1 MTNTI
6 KHQLTNALGPKA
18 PLYFNVLKEYLSGHI
33 SRTEYDDQVKQ
44 YLDSIHLVS
53 LFDTSAQLAP
63 PTPPPDVPKPPAR
76 KRRRTLPY
84 QGPDV
89 LDEGTLRSERLK
101 KWAVGLGRRERE
113 RIRALEAVA
122 LNEHV
127 APKPYTDEI
136 AAERGVVLLEERG
149 GPPGSRPPLHLAS
162 MTRAPTLQHISER
175 INLISAQHNLG
186 AAPKEVASLMMLA
199 FEVSSKSCVYISGKT
214 NILVQA
220 KLKQLITQALSLTS
234 TSHAITSIRATEP
247 HSHSYVLPASSFDS
261 LFTVSP
267 AVLPNKS
274 AAAMR
279 LAIGDNEPAEE
290 DVVLKNKDLQDK
302 RWQLF
307 ALLGERSTVKEAL
320 RTLH

>member
-1 MTNTI
+1 MSLSSTSTI

-44 YLDSIHLVS
+44 YLDSIHLVQLHNTLIVS

-199 FEVSSKSCVYISGKT
+199 FE
-214 NILVQA
+214 A